1 MNVKRLDTVNI
12 FLMLLLGAIFGI
24 RSNNSLLF
32 FIAFFGSL
40 VLLFIENLKKNLLI
54 AVVFFVGSTFLHFDT
69 IQFK

>member
-1 MNVKRLDTVNI
+1 MPMNVKRLDTVNI

-40 VLLFIENLKKNLLI
+40 VLLFIENLKKKFTYCRR
-54 AVVFFVGSTFLHFDT
+54 FFRWKYFFA
-69 IQFK
+69 F